1 MKKKKI
7 LGVLLTVSLIS
18 SALGS
23 CGKDVPSNSQD
34 IIVPE
39 ITETTEIIE
48 TLAPTQATED
58 DTTEQSTE
66 AKSDFD
72 FEKTLEQTY
81 ICGQKLS
88 YPLTWGQFGEDFT
101 IISDSVFTYKEEPK
115 VTADVDYKG
124 HYLGHFIFYGSD
136 SVDAI
141 NEDTLIRAINI
152 NRSDMD
158 FFGTSKITINGLSF
172 GADHSRLFEAL
183 GDDFREGVGYDQIVY
198 ENDYGKYIFRFGM
211 ADDEDKIISVNLYHL
226 AK

>member
-1 MKKKKI
+1 MKKKI

-23 CGKDVPSNSQD
+23 CGKDVPSDSQD

-72 FEKTLEQTY
+72 FAKAVESTY

-88 YPLTWGQFGEDFT
+88 YPLTWGQFGEDFSVDPEGAFT
-101 IISDSVFTYKEEPK
+101 QSGSQKISCSVNYE
-115 VTADVDYKG
+115 G
-124 HYLGHFIFYGSD
+124 QYLGCFIFRGCE

-141 NEDTLIRAINI
+141 TDDTEIANILIQNQDMPNPDDPKISVNGVTLNETRAN
-152 NRSDMD
+152 
-158 FFGTSKITINGLSF
+158 LY
-172 GADHSRLFEAL
+172 EAL
-183 GDDFREGVGYDQIVY
+183 GDSY
-198 ENDYGKYIFRFGM
+198 EVSDDGNVSYRDTGSKRQYRFIFSFFE
-211 ADDEDKIISVNLYHL
+211 EDKIVTISIFF
-226 AK
+226 